1 MHVAMFLVQSDSN
14 AHAFQILPKRKHT
27 TAPWPCC
34 SGPEAVF
41 VFWPVCAVCANWG
54 STRNGRVL
62 FSACGLCDSMVP
74 ANRLVFFCGYWI
86 IISQE
91 TDRICGDGSM
101 LAVLLAALESDED
114 RALFTEV
121 YEQYH
126 IRMEKDSMYILNDR
140 SDAEDAVQ
148 NAFMQVIRHFDIFF
162 EVPSKKRVFWCI
174 SIVKNEALTILRQ
187 RKKMVLSDELEG
199 DPVVDV

>member
-1 MHVAMFLVQSDSN
+1 
-14 AHAFQILPKRKHT
+14 
-27 TAPWPCC
+27 
-34 SGPEAVF
+34 
-41 VFWPVCAVCANWG
+41 
-54 STRNGRVL
+54 
-62 FSACGLCDSMVP
+62 
-74 ANRLVFFCGYWI
+74 
-86 IISQE
+86 
-91 TDRICGDGSM
+91 M

-126 IRMEKDSMYILNDR
+126 IRMEKTAMYILSDR

-162 EVPSKKRVFWCI
+162 EAPCKKRVFWCI
-174 SIVKNEALTILRQ
+174 SIVKNKALTILRQ

>member
-1 MHVAMFLVQSDSN
+1 
-14 AHAFQILPKRKHT
+14 
-27 TAPWPCC
+27 
-34 SGPEAVF
+34 
-41 VFWPVCAVCANWG
+41 
-54 STRNGRVL
+54 
-62 FSACGLCDSMVP
+62 
-74 ANRLVFFCGYWI
+74 
-86 IISQE
+86 
-91 TDRICGDGSM
+91 M

-162 EVPSKKRVFWCI
+162 EVPCKKRVFWCI

-199 DPVVDV
+199 DPVVDVEEALNYQEVVRLFSGLPDTYRSVLEMCLLFGFSGKEIAERMGLTENTVNVRIARGRAILRKIAEKEGFCP